1 MSAMKPGTAL
11 FVMVPLVAVVAAF
24 LFVAQRGAG
33 AGPLAD
39 GVYWNEQIARFL
51 RRRVA
56 DTYVD
61 ELGEERAAFAFY
73 RAMDA
78 YVHALDEYS
87 DFIPPEEHRRWR
99 ETTTGR
105 YAGLGIKISPVP
117 EGLEIVGLLPGAPAS
132 RAGLKAGDVVVS
144 ADGTSLAGVGTERV
158 EAQRLLKG
166 EKGSP
171 VTIGI
176 LQGPRPPSEGPPWGP
191 PKLFRILR
199 AVIRPP
205 DVYARRVGAKGE
217 YGVIR
222 LAEFTEGTEGDFSSA
237 LEGLLEAGVKAV
249 VLDLRGNGGGVLPTA
264 VAVAD
269 RFVDKGVIVR
279 MEGRTPR
286 ANRVYEARSENTVSD
301 TLPLVVL
308 VNGRSASAS
317 EVVAG
322 ALQDH
327 RRALLVG
334 ERTYGKFLVQQI
346 TDVPDQEVALQL
358 TTSRYYLPSGRSY
371 QRSHWN
377 DGGRNGR
384 RTTERDTSPAGI
396 LPDIVVPLDDE
407 QHERIAKFQ
416 RNEEAVPWGEAKPF
430 PEVADDWVDP
440 QLARALE
447 LLEGQLVLRRIRG
460 TPR

>member
-1 MSAMKPGTAL
+1 MRPGTAL
-11 FVMVPLVAVVAAF
+11 FVMLPLIAVVAAF

-33 AGPLAD
+33 AGPVTD
-39 GVYWNEQIARFL
+39 GVYWDEQIAQFL

-56 DTYVD
+56 NTYVD
-61 ELGEERAAFAFY
+61 ELDEERAMYAFHQ
-73 RAMDA
+73 AMDA

-99 ETTTGR
+99 ENTTGR
-105 YAGLGIKISPVP
+105 YAGLGIKITPVD
-117 EGLEIVGLLPGAPAS
+117 EGLEIIGLLPKAPAAQ
-132 RAGLKAGDVVVS
+132 AGLKVGDVLAS
-144 ADGTSLAGVGTERV
+144 ADGTSLAGLGTERV
-158 EAQRLLKG
+158 EAQGLLKG
-166 EKGSP
+166 EPGSP
-171 VTIGI
+171 VTVGV
-176 LQGPRPPSEGPPWGP
+176 LRGPRPPEGQPWKP
-191 PKLFRILR
+191 VQLLRVNR

-205 DVYARRVGAKGE
+205 DVYARRVGTESE

-222 LAEFTEGTEGDFSSA
+222 LAEFTEGTEGDYEAA
-237 LEGLLEAGVKAV
+237 LRGMLEAGVKAV

-269 RFVDKGVIVR
+269 RFIDKGVIVR
-279 MEGRTPR
+279 MEGRTQR
-286 ANRVYEARSENTVSD
+286 ANRVYEAHAENTVSD

-308 VNGRSASAS
+308 VDGWSASAS

-346 TDVPDQEVALQL
+346 TDVPDHEVALQL

-377 DGGRNGR
+377 DGGRNGNGTTRGR
-384 RTTERDTSPAGI
+384 RTEPAGI
-396 LPDIVVPLDDE
+396 LPDVVVPLDEAQRE
-407 QHERIAKFQ
+407 QLAKF
-416 RNEEAVPWGEAKPF
+416 RKNEEAVPWGEAKPF
-430 PEVADDWVDP
+430 PDVAAEFVDP
-440 QLARALE
+440 QLARAIE

-460 TPR
+460 TAR

>member
-1 MSAMKPGTAL
+1 MRPGTAL
-11 FVMVPLVAVVAAF
+11 FVMLPLVAVVAAF

-33 AGPLAD
+33 AGPVTD
-39 GVYWNEQIARFL
+39 GVYWDEQIAQFL

-56 DTYVD
+56 NTYVD
-61 ELGEERAAFAFY
+61 ALDEERGRYAFHQ
-73 RAMDA
+73 AMDA

-99 ETTTGR
+99 ESTTGR
-105 YAGLGIKISPVP
+105 YAGLGIKITPVD
-117 EGLEIVGLLPGAPAS
+117 EGLEIIGLLPRSPAAL
-132 RAGLKAGDVVVS
+132 AGLKSGDVIVS
-144 ADGTSLAGVGTERV
+144 ADGTSLAGLGTERV
-158 EAQRLLKG
+158 EAQGLLKG
-166 EKGSP
+166 EPGSP
-171 VTIGI
+171 VAIGV
-176 LQGPRPPSEGPPWGP
+176 LAGPRPPEGQPWGP
-191 PKLFRILR
+191 ERVLR
-199 AVIRPP
+199 VNRALIRPP
-205 DVYARRVGAKGE
+205 DVYARRVGANGE

-222 LAEFTEGTEGDFSSA
+222 LSEFTESTEGDFETA
-237 LEGLLEAGVKAV
+237 LQGMLDAGVKAV

-269 RFVDKGVIVR
+269 RFVDRGVIVR

-286 ANRVYEARSENTVSD
+286 ANRVYEAKPENTVSD

-308 VNGRSASAS
+308 VDGRSASAS

-346 TDVPDQEVALQL
+346 TDVPDHEVALQL

-377 DGGRNGR
+377 DGGRNGNGAPPP
-384 RTTERDTSPAGI
+384 RDASPAGI
-396 LPDIVVPLDDE
+396 LPDVVVPLDEAQRDE
-407 QHERIAKFQ
+407 LLKF
-416 RNEEAVPWGEAKPF
+416 RKNEEAVPWGEAKPF
-430 PEVADDWVDP
+430 PEIAEDWVDP
-440 QLARALE
+440 QLARGIE

-460 TPR
+460 TAR